1 MLVFIIT
8 IVPIIILT
16 YTNDRILTANEN
28 DQLKGK
34 ILDASFMVTQAY
46 KEKMRIDQTEAMV
59 LSRDPGLIWNIKTN
73 NRTGVKAIID
83 DYFSDIPVNYI
94 VTVIDSNGT
103 VIARSASN
111 QNGDVTTNARLLM
124 ALRGNGSSVTD
135 VLPTQV
141 IIANKLWEQVN
152 ATGMT
157 EGLAMINTEPVRD
170 ENRNVIGA
178 VSISEV
184 LNNNFEIVDTITNQT
199 GVYCT
204 IFQNDTRIAT
214 TLLDKEGNRIIGTKA
229 LPEVVL
235 PVLFGQQTIIGT
247 YRINNLTL
255 YTHYEPIVNDH
266 QNVVGMLFV
275 GYDAAPGYLQLDRM
289 RQQAIIT
296 GLVASLV
303 FIIIG
308 YLLVRTITRPI
319 KQIASI
325 ANSIATGNLDTPV
338 ETEASGGE
346 IGELSTAIGQMVG
359 YMVSNIKER
368 TNYNEAVLK
377 GISDPMLVVDHDSRI
392 TFFNE
397 PASALTGFSPAEA
410 LGLRVEEVTKAGDAG
425 GIRESIRKGEA
436 VMGFED
442 SIVTKDGR
450 SAIVRGSSAPLK
462 DADGKAIGT
471 ILLLHDITRER
482 EADERIKAQLKEK
495 EVLLKEIHH
504 RVKNNLQIISSLLNL
519 QSTYIKD
526 QQALGMFKESQ
537 NRVRSMALIHE
548 KLYQSK
554 DIARVDFA
562 EYIRNLAG
570 NLIRSYGSSPAM
582 VKLVIDA
589 DQISLGVDTAIPCGL
604 IINEL
609 VTNSLKYAFPDG
621 RRGEIRVSLK
631 RENGDGLYRLV
642 IADNGVGLPASIE
655 PRKTATLGLQLVT
668 TLVDQ
673 LNGSIE
679 IKRGNGTEFIV
690 TFSEM
695 KAREPPSGITK
706 LAKE

>member
-1 MLVFIIT
+1 VFIIT

-16 YTNDRILTANEN
+16 YINDRALTVNE
-28 DQLKGK
+28 DVQLQGK
-34 ILDASFMVTQAY
+34 IRDASFMVTQAY
-46 KEKMRIDQTEAMV
+46 KEKMRIDQTEAIV
-59 LSRDPGLIWNIKTN
+59 FSRDPGLIAMIKSG
-73 NRTGVKAIID
+73 NRTGVKAIVD
-83 DYFSDIPVNYI
+83 GYYFNAPVNYI

-103 VIARSASN
+103 VLARSATK

-141 IIANKLWEQVN
+141 IIANKLWDQVN

-170 ENRNVIGA
+170 EKRSIIGA

-214 TLLDKEGNRIIGTKA
+214 TLTDREGKRIVGTKA
-229 LPEVVL
+229 LPEIAL
-235 PVLFGQQTIIGT
+235 PVLFGQETIIGT
-247 YRINNLTL
+247 YWINNFTL
-255 YTHYEPIVNDH
+255 FTHYEPIINDK
-266 QNVVGMLFV
+266 QVVVGMLFV
-275 GYDAAPGYLQLDRM
+275 GYDAASGYSQLDQM
-289 RQQAIIT
+289 QQQAIIT
-296 GLVASLV
+296 GLVASIV
-303 FIIIG
+303 FVIIG

-325 ANSIATGNLDTPV
+325 ANSIASGNLDTPV
-338 ETEASGGE
+338 ETEAGGGE
-346 IGELSTAIGQMVG
+346 IGELSTAIRQMVG

-368 TNYNEAVLK
+368 INYNEAVLK
-377 GISDPMLVVDHDSRI
+377 GISDPMLVVDRDGRI

-397 PASALTGFSPAEA
+397 PASSLTGFASAEA
-410 LGLRVEEVTKAGDAG
+410 IGQPVAEVTKAGDAG
-425 GIRESIRKGEA
+425 GIRESIRKGD
-436 VMGFED
+436 VVRGFED
-442 SIVTKDGR
+442 AIVTRDGR
-450 SAIVRGSSAPLK
+450 TAIVRGSSAPLK

-519 QSTYIKD
+519 QSTYIRD

-554 DIARVDFA
+554 DIARIDFA

-589 DQISLGVDTAIPCGL
+589 DHISLGVDTAIPCGL

-621 RRGEIRVSLK
+621 RRGEICVALK
-631 RENGDGLYRLV
+631 HENGDGLYRLV
-642 IADNGVGLPASIE
+642 VTDNGVGLPPAIE
-655 PRKTATLGLQLVT
+655 PRKTSTLGLQLVT

-673 LNGSIE
+673 LNGTIE
-679 IKRGNGTEFIV
+679 IKRGDGTEFII
-690 TFSEM
+690 TFSEL
-695 KAREPPSGITK
+695 KARDTPRE
-706 LAKE
+706 